1 MRDTQKPLVLLVED
15 EVDSRALL
23 ERWLSLD
30 GFEVRAFADA
40 ESGLDALSSSLPAAV
55 CLDLELPGM
64 NGLEALVAIRQRHP
78 TLPVIILTA
87 DRDADTAMKA
97 VRAGAHDYL
106 SKPID
111 RTRLGTTLRNATA
124 QHEMQVRIRQLER
137 ESTGS
142 NFGGILGESETVR
155 DLCRELSRVAM
166 SDVAVLVR
174 GESGT
179 GKELVASGLHQESK
193 RSSGPFVALNCAAI
207 PEPLQESEFFGHEK
221 GAFTGANTR
230 RVGRFEQA
238 NGGTFFLDEVAELS
252 LSLQAKLLRALQER
266 SFRRVG
272 GSSMISSDF
281 RLVAATH
288 KDLRAEV
295 DAGKF
300 REDLFYRIAVFE
312 VNVPPLRDRTGD
324 VVILAN
330 AFVSRFAEGRSV
342 GVAPDALAAMS
353 AYEWPGNVRELQ
365 NAIQRALVVC
375 EADMIRRSDLP
386 SYVTEVSLV
395 SGSTPELSVVVAG
408 AQVFGTLEDMERR
421 TLEDALRRS
430 NGNIA
435 DVVRELGIGR
445 TTVYRKLKKYGL
457 RSE

>member
-1 MRDTQKPLVLLVED
+1 MGETQKPLVLLVED
-15 EVDSRALL
+15 EPDSRALL
-23 ERWLSLD
+23 ECWLSLD
-30 GFEVRAFADA
+30 GFEVIAFADA
-40 ESGLDALSSSLPAAV
+40 ESALDGLSNSLPAAV

-64 NGLEALVAIRQRHP
+64 NGLEALAEIRRRHAS
-78 TLPVIILTA
+78 LPVIILTA
-87 DRDADTAMKA
+87 DREADTAMKA

-111 RTRLGTTLRNATA
+111 RTRLCTTLRNATA

-142 NFGGILGESETVR
+142 NFGGILGESEAVR
-155 DLCRELSRVAM
+155 GLCRELSRVAS
-166 SDVAVLVR
+166 SDVTVLIR

-193 RSSGPFVALNCAAI
+193 RSSGLFVALNCAAI

-221 GAFTGANTR
+221 GAFTGANAR

-238 NGGTFFLDEVAELS
+238 NGGTLFLDEVAEFS

-272 GSSMISSDF
+272 GSSTISSDF
-281 RLVAATH
+281 RLLSATH

-295 DAGKF
+295 DAGNF

-312 VNVPPLRDRTGD
+312 VDVPPLRNRAGD
-324 VVILAN
+324 VAILAN
-330 AFVSRFAEGRSV
+330 AFVSRFSEGRSV
-342 GVAPDALAAMS
+342 GFGAGALAAMS
-353 AYEWPGNVRELQ
+353 TYDWPGNVRELQ

-375 EADMIRRSDLP
+375 EDNTIRRSDLP
-386 SYVTEVSLV
+386 ARVTDSSSNSADMPQTSPL
-395 SGSTPELSVVVAG
+395 AG
-408 AQVFGTLEDMERR
+408 MQAPGTLEDMERR
-421 TLEDALRRS
+421 TLEDALRRC

-457 RSE
+457 RGD